1 MNDQST
7 LKTFWQRL
15 WGMHHQAKDLM
26 KFMATGDSERSN
38 PSNSKE
44 QSVEE
49 GNGGPSFD
57 MRQKIGLLLGPLL
70 FVLTLIFLEADGLSD
85 SAVAIL
91 ASTLWIATW
100 WITEA
105 VPIPATS
112 LLPLILFPVTGGLEG
127 GATASSYGDNTIF
140 LFMGGFLI
148 ALAMQK
154 WNLHKRMAL
163 FIIASVGTSTEQIV
177 LGFMVA
183 TGSLSMWISNTA
195 TAMMM
200 VPIGMAVIYQAS
212 EQLKKKGETVDHS
225 DFHFGKAVMLGIA
238 YSASIGG
245 LATLIGTPPNTIFKG
260 VVEQTYGIEVTFA
273 GWMAFGV
280 PLAVIFLAIAWFYLV
295 KMAYPMRIKELPGGR
310 KVIREE
316 RQSLGVMSSEEK
328 IVMTVFSITA
338 LAWISRSFILVEIN
352 ENIND
357 TMIAMTAA
365 VLLFLI
371 PSKNKKGDFL
381 LDWDTAKGLP
391 WGILLLFGAGLAI
404 ATGFQETGLAEWIGN
419 QLTILEGVN
428 LILIVVIVATL
439 VIFLTEITSN
449 TATATMMFPI
459 MASLASAL
467 SVHPYSLMI
476 AAGVAASC
484 AFMLPVATPPNAVVF
499 GSGYL
504 RIPDMAKAGFLL
516 NVIAVILVTL
526 AIYFYLPLVW
536 DIDLTSFPERFNQ

>member
-15 WGMHHQAKDLM
+15 WDMHHQAKDLM
-26 KFMATGDSERSN
+26 KFMATGDSERSK

-316 RQSLGVMSSEEK
+316 RQSLGMMSSEEK

-404 ATGFQETGLAEWIGN
+404 ATGFQETGLAEWIGK

-428 LILIVVIVATL
+428 LILIVIIVAAL

-516 NVIAVILVTL
+516 NVFAVILVTL

>member
-1 MNDQST
+1 MSYQSI
-7 LKTFWQRL
+7 LKNYWERL
-15 WGMHHQAKDLM
+15 WEMHHQAKDLM
-26 KFMATGDSERSN
+26 KFMGKGDTGATNSSTSTDKSSEDKN
-38 PSNSKE
+38 K
-44 QSVEE
+44 
-49 GNGGPSFD
+49 GPSFD
-57 MRQKIGLLLGPLL
+57 TRQKVGLILGPLL
-70 FVLTLIFLEADGLSD
+70 FALTLIFLEADGLSN

-91 ASTLWIATW
+91 GSTLWIATW

-105 VPIPATS
+105 MPIPATS
-112 LLPLILFPVTGGLEG
+112 LLPLVLFPITGGLDS
-127 GATASSYGDNTIF
+127 GATSSSYGDDTIF

-163 FIIASVGTSTEQIV
+163 FIISSVGTSTEQIV

-183 TGSLSMWISNTA
+183 TGALSMWISNTA

-200 VPIGMAVIYQAS
+200 VPIGMAVIFQAS

-260 VVEQTYGIEVTFA
+260 VVEQTYGIEISFA

-280 PLAVIFLAIAWFYLV
+280 PLSFIFLAIAWFYLV
-295 KMAYPMRIKELPGGR
+295 KIAYPMRVKELPGGR
-310 KVIREE
+310 EVIREE
-316 RQSLGVMSSEEK
+316 RRALGAMISEEK
-328 IVMTVFSITA
+328 IVMTIFSITA

-371 PSKNKKGDFL
+371 PSKTKRGDYL
-381 LDWDTAKGLP
+381 LDWETAKGLP

-404 ATGFQETGLAEWIGN
+404 AEGFQETGLAEWIGM
-419 QLTILEGVN
+419 QLTIFQGVH
-428 LILIVVIVATL
+428 LIVIIVIVAVL

-459 MASLASAL
+459 MASLAGAI

-504 RIPDMAKAGFLL
+504 KIPDMAKAGFLL
-516 NVIAVILVTL
+516 NIVAVILVTI

-536 DIDLTSFPERFNQ
+536 DIDLTTFPERFH

>member
-1 MNDQST
+1 MSQSAL
-7 LKTFWQRL
+7 LKNFWHRMWELHHEAKNLLTFAS
-15 WGMHHQAKDLM
+15 G
-26 KFMATGDSERSN
+26 GSGSPERTDASTASSGED
-38 PSNSKE
+38 P
-44 QSVEE
+44 
-49 GNGGPSFD
+49 GPAFD
-57 MRQKIGLLLGPLL
+57 TRQKAGLILGPLL
-70 FVLTLIFLEADGLSD
+70 FVLTLLFLEADGLSS
-85 SAVAIL
+85 SAVAVL

-112 LLPLILFPVTGGLEG
+112 LLPLVLFPITGGLDG
-127 GATASSYGDNTIF
+127 GTTASSYGDNTIF

-148 ALAMQK
+148 ALSMQK
-154 WNLHKRMAL
+154 WNLHKRIAL
-163 FIIASVGTSTEQIV
+163 FIINAVGTSTEQIV

-183 TGSLSMWISNTA
+183 TGLLSAWISNTA

-212 EQLKKKGETVDHS
+212 EQLKEQGESVDHS
-225 DFHFGKAVMLGIA
+225 NFNFGKAVMLGVA

-260 VVEQTYGIEVTFA
+260 IVEQTYNIEISFA
-273 GWMAFGV
+273 GWMAFGA
-280 PLAVIFLAIAWFYLV
+280 PISIIFIALTWFYLV
-295 KMAYPMRIKELPGGR
+295 KIAYPMKIKELPGGR
-310 KVIREE
+310 KVINKEREE
-316 RQSLGVMSSEEK
+316 LGAMSSEEK
-328 IVMTVFSITA
+328 VVMTIFTLTA
-338 LAWISRSFILVEIN
+338 AAWISRSFFLAQMN

-371 PSKNKKGDFL
+371 PSSNRKGDYL

-404 ATGFQETGLAEWIGN
+404 ASGFQETGLAEWIGT
-419 QLTILEGVN
+419 QLTVLDGVN
-428 LILIVVIVATL
+428 LLVIIVIVTAM

-459 MASLASAL
+459 MASLAGAI

-476 AAGVAASC
+476 AAGMAASC

-516 NVIAVILVTL
+516 NIAAVVLITL

-536 DIDLTSFPERFNQ
+536 DLDLTSIPERFN

>member
-1 MNDQST
+1 MRATVAIKNS
-7 LKTFWQRL
+7 WQKL
-15 WGMHHQAKDLM
+15 WVMHEEAKALM
-26 KFMATGDSERSN
+26 QFMVSGNHTSAYTKENGEQERK
-38 PSNSKE
+38 P
-44 QSVEE
+44 
-49 GNGGPSFD
+49 GPS
-57 MRQKIGLLLGPLL
+57 MQPRQKIGLILGPMLFLLALL
-70 FVLTLIFLEADGLSD
+70 FVDAEGLSRE
-85 SAVAIL
+85 AVAIL

-105 VPIPATS
+105 IPIPATS
-112 LLPLILFPVTGGLEG
+112 LLPLVLFPVTGGLESG
-127 GATASSYGDNTIF
+127 MTASSYGDDTIF

-148 ALAMQK
+148 ALTMQK

-183 TGSLSMWISNTA
+183 TGVLSMWISNTA

-200 VPIGMAVIYQAS
+200 VPIGMAVIYQAA
-212 EQLKKKGETVDHS
+212 EQLKKKGETVDHDS
-225 DFHFGKAVMLGIA
+225 FPFGKAVMLGIA

-245 LATLIGTPPNTIFKG
+245 LATLIGTPPNTIFKA
-260 VVEQTYGIEVTFA
+260 VVEQTYAIEISFA
-273 GWMAFGV
+273 GWMTFGV
-280 PLAVIFLAIAWFYLV
+280 PLSLLLLALAWVYLV
-295 KMAYPMRIKELPGGR
+295 KVAYPMKMKELPGGR

-316 RQSLGVMSSEEK
+316 RRSLGVMSFEEK
-328 IVMTVFSITA
+328 TVLLVFTVTA
-338 LAWISRSFILVEIN
+338 AAWISRSFLLVRIN

-357 TMIAMTAA
+357 TMIAMIAA
-365 VLLFLI
+365 VILFIL
-371 PSKNKKGDFL
+371 PSKNRKGEHL

-404 ATGFQETGLAEWIGN
+404 ASGFQETGLAEWIGN
-419 QLTILEGVN
+419 QLTVLQGVHLL
-428 LILIVVIVATL
+428 LIIVIVTGM

-476 AAGVAASC
+476 AAGIAASC

-504 RIPDMAKAGFLL
+504 RIPDMAKAGLWL
-516 NVIAVILVTL
+516 NILAVILVTL
-526 AIYFYLPLVW
+526 AIYFYLPFVW
-536 DIDLTSFPERFNQ
+536 GIDLNEFPSQFQS

>member
-1 MNDQST
+1 MRATVAIKNS
-7 LKTFWQRL
+7 WQKL
-15 WGMHHQAKDLM
+15 WVMHEEAKALM
-26 KFMATGDSERSN
+26 QFMVSGNHTSAYT
-38 PSNSKE
+38 KE
-44 QSVEE
+44 NGEQE
-49 GNGGPSFD
+49 GKPGPS
-57 MRQKIGLLLGPLL
+57 MQPRQKSGLILGPMLFLLALL
-70 FVLTLIFLEADGLSD
+70 FVDAEGLSRE
-85 SAVAIL
+85 AVAIL

-105 VPIPATS
+105 IPIPATS
-112 LLPLILFPVTGGLEG
+112 LLPLVLFPVTGGLESG
-127 GATASSYGDNTIF
+127 MTASSYGDDTIF

-148 ALAMQK
+148 ALTMQK

-183 TGSLSMWISNTA
+183 TGVLSMWISNTA

-200 VPIGMAVIYQAS
+200 VPIGMAVIYQAA
-212 EQLKKKGETVDHS
+212 EQLKKKGETVDHDS
-225 DFHFGKAVMLGIA
+225 FPFGKAVMLGIA

-245 LATLIGTPPNTIFKG
+245 LATLIGTPPNTIFKA
-260 VVEQTYGIEVTFA
+260 VVEQTYAIEISFA
-273 GWMAFGV
+273 GWMTFGV
-280 PLAVIFLAIAWFYLV
+280 PLSLLLLALAWVYLV
-295 KMAYPMRIKELPGGR
+295 KVAYPMKMKELPGGR

-316 RQSLGVMSSEEK
+316 RRSLGVMSFEEK
-328 IVMTVFSITA
+328 TVLLVFTVTA
-338 LAWISRSFILVEIN
+338 AAWISRSFLLVRVN

-357 TMIAMTAA
+357 TMIAMIAA
-365 VLLFLI
+365 VILFIL
-371 PSKNKKGDFL
+371 PSKNRKGEHL

-404 ATGFQETGLAEWIGN
+404 ASGFQETGLAEWIGN
-419 QLTILEGVN
+419 QLTVLQGVHLL
-428 LILIVVIVATL
+428 LIIVIVTGM

-476 AAGVAASC
+476 AAGIAASC

-504 RIPDMAKAGFLL
+504 RIPDMAKAGLWL
-516 NVIAVILVTL
+516 NILAVILVTL
-526 AIYFYLPLVW
+526 AIYFYLPFVW
-536 DIDLTSFPERFNQ
+536 GIDLNEFPSQFQS